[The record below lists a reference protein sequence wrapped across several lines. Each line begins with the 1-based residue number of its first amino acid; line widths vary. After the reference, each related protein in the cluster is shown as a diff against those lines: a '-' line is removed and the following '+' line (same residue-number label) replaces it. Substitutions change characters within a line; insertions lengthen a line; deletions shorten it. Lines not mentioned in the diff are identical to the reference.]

1 MKREGY
7 LPNTLAGFAVPAHLV
22 TVKMAVA
29 DTADRL
35 SYKKYTVAGEWRRR
49 SYKNAIWTESERVY
63 GTW

>member
-7 LPNTLAGFAVPAHLV
+7 LPNTLPGFAVPAHLV

-29 DTADRL
+29 
-35 SYKKYTVAGEWRRR
+35 GEWRRR
-49 SYKNAIWTESERVY
+49 GYKNAIWTESERVY